1 MPLLTFKMMSCK
13 EGLERRLT
21 VEVDEPK
28 HENMCVCVCVC
39 VCVWYLVGEG
49 NDLA

>member
-21 VEVDEPK
+21 VEVDEHK
-28 HENMCVCVCVC
+28 HENICVYVR
-39 VCVWYLVGEG
+39 YLVGEG
-49 NDLA
+49 YDLA

>member
-21 VEVDEPK
+21 VEVDEHK
-28 HENMCVCVCVC
+28 HENICVYVK
-39 VCVWYLVGEG
+39 YLVGEG
-49 NDLA
+49 NALA